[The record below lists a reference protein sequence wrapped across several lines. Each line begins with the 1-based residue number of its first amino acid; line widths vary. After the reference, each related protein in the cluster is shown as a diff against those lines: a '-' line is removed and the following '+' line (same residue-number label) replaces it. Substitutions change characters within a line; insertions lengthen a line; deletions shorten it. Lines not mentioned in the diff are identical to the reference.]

1 MLAVTGGLR
10 TDEMLR
16 PMPEHAAVVDL
27 PETGDNERSMN
38 TIAILLWAER
48 TKDFDKDEMGVPS

>member
-1 MLAVTGGLR
+1 
-10 TDEMLR
+10 MLR
-16 PMPEHAAVVDL
+16 PMPEHAAVVHL